1 MKITVYKKKMILSK
15 DLVIGK
21 KNSINFP
28 SKIFIDG
35 MYRDSVTSKSFE
47 NISPINGKTIN
58 QIAFTQKEDVDLA
71 VKSAKRVFNKGS
83 WSKADISFRKKV
95 MLKFAILLEEYQLEL
110 AILDTVDVGK
120 TINDTYNSDLPASI
134 DNIRWYAEIIDK
146 IYDDIAPT
154 PQKFIGMI
162 TKEPIGVVGAI
173 VPWNYPLWMAIWKLA
188 PALITGNSV
197 ILKPAEQSPM
207 SAIKIAELFIEAGL
221 PEGVLNVLPG
231 DGEVTGKSLC
241 LHNEVDC
248 IAFTGSGEVGKLIL
262 GYSGQS
268 NMKRIQLECGGK
280 SPNIV
285 FADHD
290 DLDLVA
296 EKSAYAIFGNQ
307 GEVCS
312 AASRLIIQKEIEK
325 DFIEKI
331 ISISKGMMPGDPF
344 DPNSFMGAVVDKNQ
358 LNKIDSYVKIGKEEG
373 ANLVIGG
380 KTSLESTGGYYYNPT
395 IFTQV
400 QNSMKIAREEI
411 FGPVLT
417 SITFN
422 DFDEALNIANDSD
435 YGLAAAV
442 WTKNI
447 NTAFK
452 MSKNLRAG
460 TVYVNNYEEGVDST
474 IPLGGYKQ
482 SGIGRDNSYHALD
495 NYLQIKSTW
504 IKLN

>member
-1 MKITVYKKKMILSK
+1 M
-15 DLVIGK
+15 
-21 KNSINFP
+21 
-28 SKIFIDG
+28 
-35 MYRDSVTSKSFE
+35 
-47 NISPINGKTIN
+47 
-58 QIAFTQKEDVDLA
+58 
-71 VKSAKRVFNKGS
+71 
-83 WSKADISFRKKV
+83 
-95 MLKFAILLEEYQLEL
+95 EL
-110 AILDTVDVGK
+110 ALLDTIDVGK
-120 TINDTYNSDLPASI
+120 TINDTYNSDVPASL

-154 PQKFIGMI
+154 SQNFIGMI

-173 VPWNYPLWMAIWKLA
+173 VPWNYPLWMAVWKLA

-207 SAIKIAELFIEAGL
+207 SAIRIGELLMEAGL
-221 PEGVLNVLPG
+221 PEGVFNVLPG
-231 DGEVTGKSLC
+231 DGPITGKSMC
-241 LHNEVDC
+241 LHNDIDC

-262 GYSGQS
+262 GYSGKS

-285 FADHD
+285 FADHNN
-290 DLDLVA
+290 LDLVA

-312 AASRLIIQKEIEK
+312 AGSRLIIQKEIEK
-325 DFIEKI
+325 EFIEKLL
-331 ISISKGMMPGDPF
+331 SISKVMMPGDPF
-344 DPNSFMGAVVDKNQ
+344 DPNSFMGAVVDKSQ
-358 LNKIDSYVKIGKEEG
+358 LDKIDGYVNIGKQEG

-380 KTSLESTGGYYYNPT
+380 KKSRESTGGYYYEPT
-395 IFTQV
+395 IFTDV
-400 QNSMKIAREEI
+400 KNSMKIAREEI

-422 DFDEALNIANDSD
+422 NFEEALQIANDSD

-442 WTKNI
+442 WTKDI
-447 NTAFK
+447 NVAHK
-452 MSKNLRAG
+452 MSKGLRAG
-460 TVYVNNYEEGVDST
+460 TVYINNYEEGVDTT

-495 NYLQIKSTW
+495 NYVQVKSTW
-504 IKLN
+504 IKLD